1 MDLHQTSARARK
13 VPGNVASELSASEA
27 KQGPPHNP
35 YYDQDEDYD
44 MGDHS
49 KVGAV
54 ITVLES
60 ATDEADDAT
69 ISRHGDG

>member
-13 VPGNVASELSASEA
+13 VPGNVTSELSVSEG

-44 MGDHS
+44 MGDPS
-49 KVGAV
+49 KVGAA
-54 ITVLES
+54 IAVLEP
-60 ATDEADDAT
+60 ATDGADDAP